1 MLIFALDVALLS
13 FFRRLVPGLLTLV
26 TLFVRWQMMARR
38 KLLSV
43 HIHSR
48 SEQVQARLKL
58 FVLLFVV
65 N

>member
-1 MLIFALDVALLS
+1 MLIFALDVAPLS

-26 TLFVRWQMMARR
+26 TLFGRWQMMARQ

-48 SEQVQARLKL
+48 IEQVQARL
-58 FVLLFVV
+58 
-65 N
+65 